1 MPHIPQPKITLL
13 KTNSITQHHG
23 KTKTSQDKFY
33 EKVRPFLFY
42 IYKLYIYIERERV
55 KNPVSS
61 KIGGIN
67 ENFDALGKLLN
78 MMPMI
83 STT

>member
-42 IYKLYIYIERERV
+42 IYKLYIYRERE
-55 KNPVSS
+55 
-61 KIGGIN
+61 
-67 ENFDALGKLLN
+67 
-78 MMPMI
+78 
-83 STT
+83 